1 MNESSGIIHETLSI
15 LFWLSWFVL
24 LYLAWPRLLDLGR
37 RFLRQRP
44 AGQPVR
50 LLIPAVRSGR
60 ADTVATGLKWAVIVF
75 LGLSLLELA
84 ARSPQLER
92 FSLPLLALCFGLLLL
107 WRRWWP
113 DSQTDADNG
122 EILFPQVR
130 DNTAIG
136 MRLLKVQEVLG
147 QLRQS
152 AAELGR
158 RSGIYAQM
166 SAPLREFVDSVI
178 GLLRAIRLEPVDS
191 PLLRQAQPL
200 FIHLETLAEAF
211 GLLARL
217 ADEEEPGPLL
227 EGAIEVLSRAKASF
241 QALRTAQSQ
250 MLSNQ
255 VDILIGVLRHLYRP
269 AP

>member
-24 LYLAWPRLLDLGR
+24 LYLAWPRLLGCWR
-37 RFLRQRP
+37 RLLRQRA

-50 LLIPAVRSGR
+50 LLIPTVRSR
-60 ADTVATGLKWAVIVF
+60 REDTVTTGLRWAVILF

-92 FSLPLLALCFGLLLL
+92 FSLPLLALCLGLLLL
-107 WRRWWP
+107 WRRGRHH
-113 DSQTDADNG
+113 SQADTENG

-136 MRLLKVQEVLG
+136 MRLLKVQDVLA

-158 RSGIYAQM
+158 RDGIYTQV
-166 SAPLREFVDSVI
+166 SAPLREFVDSII
-178 GLLRAIRLEPVDS
+178 GFLRAIRLEPVDS
-191 PLLRQAQPL
+191 LLLRQAQPL
-200 FIHLETLAEAF
+200 LIHLETLAEAF

-217 ADEEEPGPLL
+217 ADEEESGPLL

-250 MLSNQ
+250 MLSSQ
-255 VDILIGVLRHLYRP
+255 VDILIGVLRHLYKP
-269 AP
+269 K